1 MPKQYSIAEARH
13 NLAAIV
19 HELDVQPVI
28 ELTRRGAPVAV
39 LVSLDR
45 YHQFRDNPPS
55 FWDAYTAFRATVDPA
70 VLEGEPDTF
79 VVVRDVSPG
88 RDVQL

>member
-1 MPKQYSIAEARH
+1 MPKRYSIAEARH

-19 HELDVQPVI
+19 HELEAQPTI

-39 LVSLDR
+39 LVSVDA
-45 YHQFRDNPPS
+45 FRRLQGNSLS
-55 FWDAYTAFRATVDPA
+55 FWDAYTAFRSTFDPTEFGSELDVFDA
-70 VLEGEPDTF
+70 
-79 VVVRDVSPG
+79 VRDSSPG